1 MQKFISRVR
10 RHGGSIGTTL
20 PREIIQSLDIK
31 PGDIIHWRV
40 SRDITLEFFKV
51 IQPLTPA
58 EVEYRAQEEQ
68 EQVLEAPP

>member
-40 SRDITLEFFKV
+40 SRDITLEFYKV
-51 IQPLTPA
+51 TKALTP
-58 EVEYRAQEEQ
+58 VQIEQ
-68 EQVLEAPP
+68 EVAAESP